1 MFDLPSTVD
10 WCEQNYIL
18 SEYVAEYWN
27 TLTGVCLILS
37 GVLYYKNNYDWI
49 RKNSRYKISFVKIS
63 VLLVF
68 VGIGTMLF
76 HGTLYYP
83 FQLLDE
89 LPMIL
94 LANEYVGLLISLK
107 ISYESVNM
115 EEYSRLHSALKYSYR
130 MVPVIIVS
138 YFIHPSLQ
146 IVTFHLTLKISE
158 FALLFILYKLSKNLN
173 HIVYSKIYVRQD
185 MLKRQR
191 MMEKSKKMISSTMG
205 INLYNRFKKNNELT
219 DSVLMNIVQT
229 KIKKYLD
236 LRKRLN
242 FVTNVGIYMYG
253 LSLVIW
259 CLENMFCKYLEPL
272 QLHAIWHV
280 LSSISV
286 YHINLL
292 LQSHVSI
299 ENFLYYDI

>member
-63 VLLVF
+63 ALLVF

>member
-27 TLTGVCLILS
+27 TLTGLCLILS

-49 RKNSRYKISFVKIS
+49 QKNSRYKISFVKIS
-63 VLLVF
+63 AILVF

-76 HGTLYYP
+76 HSTLYYP

-94 LANEYVGLLISLK
+94 LVNEYLGLLISLK

-115 EEYSRLHSALKYSYR
+115 EQYSRLYSALKYSYR
-130 MVPVIIVS
+130 MVPIIILS

-158 FALLFILYKLSKNLN
+158 VAFLFLLYRLSKNLN
-173 HIVYSKIYVRQD
+173 HIVYSKIYVTQD

-191 MMEKSKKMISSTMG
+191 MIEKSKKMISSTMG
-205 INLYNRFKKNNELT
+205 INLYNRFKKNNELS

-229 KIKKYLD
+229 KIKKYLG

>member
-27 TLTGVCLILS
+27 TLTGLCLILS

-49 RKNSRYKISFVKIS
+49 QKNSRYKISFVKIS
-63 VLLVF
+63 ALLVF

-89 LPMIL
+89 LSMIL
-94 LANEYVGLLISLK
+94 LINEYLGLLISLK

-115 EEYSRLHSALKYSYR
+115 EQYSRLYSALKCSYR
-130 MVPVIIVS
+130 MVPIIIVS

-146 IVTFHLTLKISE
+146 IATFHLTLKISE
-158 FALLFILYKLSKNLN
+158 VALLFLLYRLSKNLN

-205 INLYNRFKKNNELT
+205 INLYNRFKKNNELS

-242 FVTNVGIYMYG
+242 FFTNVGIYMYG

-259 CLENMFCKYLEPL
+259 SLENMFCKYLEPL

-292 LQSHVSI
+292 IQSHVSI
-299 ENFLYYDI
+299 ENFLYYEI

>member
-49 RKNSRYKISFVKIS
+49 QKNSRYKISFVKIS
-63 VLLVF
+63 ALLVF

-158 FALLFILYKLSKNLN
+158 VALLFILYKLSKNLN

-191 MMEKSKKMISSTMG
+191 MMEKSRKMISSTIG

>member
-37 GVLYYKNNYDWI
+37 GILYYKNNYDWI
-49 RKNSRYKISFVKIS
+49 QKNSRYKISFVKIS
-63 VLLVF
+63 ALLVF

-158 FALLFILYKLSKNLN
+158 VALLFILYKLSKNLN

-205 INLYNRFKKNNELT
+205 INLYNRFKKNNELSN
-219 DSVLMNIVQT
+219 SVLMNIVQT

>member
-1 MFDLPSTVD
+1 
-10 WCEQNYIL
+10 
-18 SEYVAEYWN
+18 
-27 TLTGVCLILS
+27 
-37 GVLYYKNNYDWI
+37 
-49 RKNSRYKISFVKIS
+49 
-63 VLLVF
+63 
-68 VGIGTMLF
+68 MLF

-94 LANEYVGLLISLK
+94 LANEYISLLLSLK
-107 ISYESVNM
+107 ISYESINT
-115 EEYSRLHSALKYSYR
+115 EQFSRLHSALKYSYR
-130 MVPVIIVS
+130 LLPIVIVS

-146 IVTFHLTLKISE
+146 IITFHLTLKISE
-158 FALLFILYKLSKNLN
+158 ITFLFLLYRLSKNLN
-173 HIVYSKIYVRQD
+173 HIVYSKIYVTQD

-191 MMEKSKKMISSTMG
+191 IMEKSKRMISSTMG
-205 INLYNRFKKNNELT
+205 INLYNRFKKNNELS
-219 DSVLMNIVQT
+219 DSVLMHIVQT

-253 LSLVIW
+253 LSLVMW
-259 CLENMFCKYLEPL
+259 CLENMFCKYVEPL

-280 LSSISV
+280 LSSISI

-292 LQSHVSI
+292 LQSYVSI

>member
-49 RKNSRYKISFVKIS
+49 QKNSRYKISFVKIS
-63 VLLVF
+63 ALLVF

-158 FALLFILYKLSKNLN
+158 VALFFILYKLSKNLN

-205 INLYNRFKKNNELT
+205 INLYNRFRKNNELS

>member
-49 RKNSRYKISFVKIS
+49 QKNSRYKISFVKIS
-63 VLLVF
+63 ALLVF

-205 INLYNRFKKNNELT
+205 INLYNRFRKNNELS

>member
-49 RKNSRYKISFVKIS
+49 QKNSRYKISFVKIS
-63 VLLVF
+63 ALLVF

-158 FALLFILYKLSKNLN
+158 VALLFILYKLSKNLN

-205 INLYNRFKKNNELT
+205 INLYNRFRKNNELS

>member
-49 RKNSRYKISFVKIS
+49 QKNSRYKISFVKIS
-63 VLLVF
+63 ALLVF

-158 FALLFILYKLSKNLN
+158 VALLFILYKLSKNLN

-191 MMEKSKKMISSTMG
+191 MMEKSRKMISSTMG

>member
-49 RKNSRYKISFVKIS
+49 QKNSRYKISFVKIS
-63 VLLVF
+63 ALLVF

-158 FALLFILYKLSKNLN
+158 VALFFILYKLSKNLN

-191 MMEKSKKMISSTMG
+191 MISSTMG
-205 INLYNRFKKNNELT
+205 INLYNRFRKNNELS